1 MELVNKNHSDVS
13 GIGRKNKKE
22 IGRHGNLHKII
33 KNWQLYIL
41 VLPALIYFI
50 IFCYGPMYGV
60 QIAFKDFIANK
71 GIWGSPWV
79 GLKHFKNFFQTYSS
93 RRVIWNTLNLSLYSL
108 AAGFPMPILLALMLN
123 EVKNSRFKKIVQ
135 NITYAPHF
143 ISTVVMVGIIL
154 IFFSP
159 TGIVNQL
166 GKLIGIEPTMFLSK
180 DYLFRHL
187 YVWTGVWQGV
197 GWGSIIYLAALS
209 GIDPQLSEAAT
220 VDGASR
226 FQRILHINIP
236 GILPTIIIMLIL
248 NVGGIMSVGFEKAF
262 LMQNSLN
269 LKYSEIIST
278 YVYKTGLINANYSF
292 SAAVNLFNTVI
303 DLILLILVNK
313 ISKSVS
319 DVYLW

>member
-1 MELVNKNHSDVS
+1 MELA
-13 GIGRKNKKE
+13 NKKNGDGSS
-22 IGRHGNLHKII
+22 ILRANGTNMGRTSNWNKVMR
-33 KNWQLYIL
+33 NWQLYVLI
-41 VLPALIYFI
+41 LPALLYFI
-50 IFCYGPMYGV
+50 LFNYVPMYGV

-71 GIWGSPWV
+71 GIWGSPWA
-79 GLKHFKNFFQTYSS
+79 GLKHFRNFFQTYSS
-93 RRVIWNTLNLSLYSL
+93 RRVIGNTLSLSLYSL

-123 EVKNSRFKKIVQ
+123 EVKNTHFKKLVQ
-135 NITYAPHF
+135 NVTYAPHF
-143 ISTVVMVGIIL
+143 ISTVVMVGILL

-166 GKLIGIEPTMFLSK
+166 GKLIGVKPTMFLGK

-187 YVWTGVWQGV
+187 YVWTNVWQSM

-209 GIDPQLSEAAT
+209 GIDPQLSEAAI

-226 FQRILHINIP
+226 FQRIWHINLP

-248 NVGGIMSVGFEKAF
+248 NVGSVMNVGFEKAF
-262 LMQNSLN
+262 LMQNTLN

-278 YVYKTGLINANYSF
+278 YVYKTGLVNANYSF
-292 SAAVNLFNTVI
+292 SAAVDLFNTVI
-303 DLILLILVNK
+303 NLILLVIVNK
-313 ISKSVS
+313 ISKTVS

>member
-1 MELVNKNHSDVS
+1 
-13 GIGRKNKKE
+13 
-22 IGRHGNLHKII
+22 
-33 KNWQLYIL
+33 
-41 VLPALIYFI
+41 
-50 IFCYGPMYGV
+50 
-60 QIAFKDFIANK
+60 
-71 GIWGSPWV
+71 
-79 GLKHFKNFFQTYSS
+79 
-93 RRVIWNTLNLSLYSL
+93 
-108 AAGFPMPILLALMLN
+108 MPILLALMLN

>member
-1 MELVNKNHSDVS
+1 MQLKRKIDIKGHRNLNK
-13 GIGRKNKKE
+13 IM
-22 IGRHGNLHKII
+22 

-41 VLPALIYFI
+41 ILPALIYFI

-93 RRVIWNTLNLSLYSL
+93 RRVIWNTLSLSVYSL
-108 AAGFPMPILLALMLN
+108 IAGFPMPIILALMLN
-123 EVKNSRFKKIVQ
+123 EVKNQRFKKIVQ
-135 NITYAPHF
+135 NVTYAPHF

-159 TGIVNQL
+159 TGIINQL
-166 GKLIGIEPTMFLSK
+166 GSLLGIEPKIFLGK
-180 DYLFRHL
+180 DYLFRHI
-187 YVWTGVWQGV
+187 YVWTGVWQGM

-209 GIDPQLSEAAT
+209 GIDPQLHEAAT

-226 FQRILHINIP
+226 LQRVIHINIP

-303 DLILLILVNK
+303 NLLLLISVNK
-313 ISKSVS
+313 ISKTVS

>member
-1 MELVNKNHSDVS
+1 MEVVNKKKMSAKQMQLK
-13 GIGRKNKKE
+13 RKIDIKGHRNLNK
-22 IGRHGNLHKII
+22 IM

-41 VLPALIYFI
+41 ILPALIYFI

-93 RRVIWNTLNLSLYSL
+93 RRVIWNTLSLSVYSL
-108 AAGFPMPILLALMLN
+108 IAGFPMPIILALMLN
-123 EVKNSRFKKIVQ
+123 EVKNQRFKKIVQ
-135 NITYAPHF
+135 NVTYAPHF

-159 TGIVNQL
+159 TGIINQL
-166 GKLIGIEPTMFLSK
+166 GSLLGIEPKIFLGK
-180 DYLFRHL
+180 DYLFRHI
-187 YVWTGVWQGV
+187 YVWTGVWQGM

-209 GIDPQLSEAAT
+209 GIDPQLHEAAT

-226 FQRILHINIP
+226 LQRVIHINIP

-303 DLILLILVNK
+303 NLLLLISVNK
-313 ISKSVS
+313 ISKTVS